1 MKIIYN
7 PLIFLILII
16 TFNSC
21 KGSKNKFDESIPV
34 DNHFDNQRFDSS
46 LLKITKILPD
56 SFTAESSWIKF
67 YYINNNFKAQWVNT
81 SDRILKTDTLI
92 SFLSRSEEHGISTQ
106 QFDLD
111 TLILL
116 NKKHKKND
124 LTYATLAFF
133 ELKISIAYLKY
144 CRALKFGLVQPEKI
158 SPNYFY
164 STQTID
170 SSFVWECFKN
180 KDKNIYSFLKSIQP
194 VAKNYKKLQAER
206 KKYLLLIDSTFTPIP
221 ELADKKTIKLGTWHK
236 SISLIN
242 KRLSITKEL
251 TFNNSK
257 HVSDSVFDDNLL
269 VALNIFRI
277 KTGLFIDE
285 EIGNNTIRALNFPF
299 KNYVKKIDIN
309 LERMRW
315 KPTKKLG
322 DKFIKVNVAN
332 MTLKAYRADTVA
344 LKMKVCVGK
353 NKNKTPFLRS
363 NIFEIILNPTW
374 SIPKSIVVKET
385 SLSAA
390 SDTNYLKRNRI
401 KIFRKGEEIHSSK
414 IDWTKISEKYQPYKL
429 VQDPGNFNAL
439 GRIKFNFANK
449 FSVYLHDTNAK
460 SAFRRHNRAVSHG
473 CVRVEKP
480 LELSFFCLPEYDRTI
495 PEKIE
500 IRQMFQDKI
509 RHSIRLDVVSAKAK
523 ELLQKNAS
531 AMKLNRVS
539 TNPTIPLIIE
549 YLTCYV
555 NDEGEVV
562 FKEDIYDLD
571 HYIADNMSIIKHF
584 KIPELTAE

>member
-1 MKIIYN
+1 MKITYIYIII
-7 PLIFLILII
+7 LIFVIA
-16 TFNSC
+16 FNSC
-21 KGSKNKFDESIPV
+21 KGSKTKFDESVPKTNQI
-34 DNHFDNQRFDSS
+34 DNQRLDSS
-46 LLKITKILPD
+46 LMKITHLLPD
-56 SFTAESSWIKF
+56 RFTAETSWIKF
-67 YYINNNFKAQWVNT
+67 YYKNNNFRAQWVNT
-81 SDRILKTDTLI
+81 ADRILKTDTLI
-92 SFLSRSEEHGISTQ
+92 SYLSKTEEHGISRL

-116 NKKHKKND
+116 NQNHKKNN
-124 LTYATLAFF
+124 LSYATLAFLD
-133 ELKISIAYLKY
+133 LKISIAYLKY
-144 CRALKFGLVQPEKI
+144 CRALKFGLFQPEKI

-164 STQTID
+164 TTQTID

-180 KDKNIYSFLKSIQP
+180 KDRNIYSFLKSIQP
-194 VAKNYKKLQAER
+194 GSKNYKKLQAER
-206 KKYLLLIDSTFTPIP
+206 KKYLLLIDSTFTLIP
-221 ELADKKTIKLGTWHK
+221 DLANKKTIKLGTWHS
-236 SISLIN
+236 SIPLIN

-257 HVSDSVFDDNLL
+257 QVSDSVFDENLL
-269 VALNIFRI
+269 IALNVFRI

-285 EIGNNTIRALNFPF
+285 EIGNNTIRALNYPF

-315 KPTKKLG
+315 KPTKDLG

-401 KIFRKGEEIHSSK
+401 KIFRKGEEIQSSK
-414 IDWTKISEKYQPYKL
+414 IDWTKISENYQPFKL

-460 SAFRRHNRAVSHG
+460 SAFKRHNRAVSHG

-480 LELSFFCLPEYDRTI
+480 LELSFFCLPEYDRTVV
-495 PEKIE
+495 EKIE
-500 IRQMFQDKI
+500 IRQVFQDKI
-509 RHSIRLDVVSAKAK
+509 RHSIRLAVVSEKAK
-523 ELLQKNAS
+523 EILENNAN
-531 AMKLNRVS
+531 AMKLNRINI
-539 TNPTIPLIIE
+539 NPTIALIIE
-549 YLTCYV
+549 YFTCYV

-562 FKEDIYDLD
+562 FKEDIYELD
-571 HYIADNMSIIKHF
+571 HYIDDNLGIIKQF